1 MIKAFVIILTAS
13 LHASAAVPI
22 AIDADIDAFIY
33 ACCEGCGVIAATLG
47 FVFFAAIV
55 ALMMM
60 MMYAEYAV
68 DGVYK
73 CVGYVVQYR
82 KWER

>member
-1 MIKAFVIILTAS
+1 MIILTTS

-33 ACCEGCGVIAATLG
+33 ACCEGCGVIAATFR
-47 FVFFAAIV
+47 FVFFTTIV
-55 ALMMM
+55 ALMM

-68 DGVYK
+68 DGVYE